1 MSSRHFY
8 NENWLWMD
16 ECYDL
21 VETRGPF
28 SINVK
33 DKLDGLEPNSL
44 GDAISNYIARGMN
57 PHL

>member
-1 MSSRHFY
+1 
-8 NENWLWMD
+8 MD

-28 SINVK
+28 SVNVK

-44 GDAISNYIARGMN
+44 GDAISNYTARGMN